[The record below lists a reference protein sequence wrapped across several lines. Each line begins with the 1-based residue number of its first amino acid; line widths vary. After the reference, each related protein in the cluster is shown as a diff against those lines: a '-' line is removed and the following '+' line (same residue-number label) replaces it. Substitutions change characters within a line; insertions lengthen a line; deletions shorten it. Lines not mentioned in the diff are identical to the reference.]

1 MSHADSFFGVVVF
14 GGIVVQLVVHAMFLA
29 PRQQKKLF
37 VDKNLARK
45 KNRTN
50 TQYLVQFYNMY

>member
-45 KNRTN
+45 KIVHIHN
-50 TQYLVQFYNMY
+50 T

>member
-29 PRQQKKLF
+29 PRQQKKNYLLI
-37 VDKNLARK
+37 KIWLEK
-45 KNRTN
+45 KSYIYTTSIPRPI
-50 TQYLVQFYNMY
+50 L

>member
-37 VDKNLARK
+37 VDKNLTRK
-45 KNRTN
+45 KNHTL
-50 TQYLVQFYNMY
+50 YASK